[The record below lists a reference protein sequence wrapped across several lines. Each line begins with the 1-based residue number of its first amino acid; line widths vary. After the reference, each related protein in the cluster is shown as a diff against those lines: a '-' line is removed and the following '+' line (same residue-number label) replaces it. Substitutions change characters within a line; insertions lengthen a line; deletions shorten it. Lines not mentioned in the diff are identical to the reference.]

1 MRFLPAIV
9 LLLISPAANAENEEI
24 LKLNNATRALL
35 DTLVEEGVLS
45 AERAQQ
51 ILDDAERKAAD
62 AVRQQEVDEV
72 GGEPGVIRVPY
83 VPEYVRED
91 IKNEVSSDLQP
102 KVVEDVV
109 EQAKKEGWGIAD
121 ALPDWTRRFS
131 FSGDI
136 RLRLQGDY
144 YSSNNPPIGTAFVDW
159 NEVNDNGGFSE
170 SFLNTTED
178 RTRARLRMRLGVKAK
193 VTDSLVAG
201 IRIATGSVG
210 NPVSTNQTMG
220 NYFGSNELV
229 LDRAY
234 LKYDAVTA
242 YDFAWLTLWG
252 GRMPNPWF
260 TTELVWDKDVN
271 PDGFAATYRYSMAG
285 SNNTRGLYN
294 RDRTLFFTLGAFVVD
309 EIELSSDDKWLFA
322 TQVGLDMTFKSKSRF
337 KIALA
342 YYDYQN
348 IEGRRS
354 PLSQPNLYDS
364 TAPAFVQKG
373 NSMFDISNEPGE
385 PFQRFGL
392 APDYNL
398 LDLAFVYDF
407 ARFAPYHFIITG
419 DYVENIGYDADE
431 IVQRLEGGAMFANST
446 FFTDDP
452 RNEETTGYKLQFV
465 LGWPNTLKRNSW
477 QAFFAFR
484 HLERDAVL
492 DAFTDSDF
500 HLGGT
505 NAEGWIVGG
514 SYGLVDNVY
523 LKARYLSADEIV
535 GPPLGIDV
543 LQIDLNTKF

>member
-1 MRFLPAIV
+1 MLV
-9 LLLISPAANAENEEI
+9 MLVSLSVNADNEEI
-24 LKLNNATRALL
+24 LKLNNTTRSLL
-35 DTLVEEGVLS
+35 DTLVEQGVLS

-51 ILDDAERKAAD
+51 IQEDAERKAAEQIK
-62 AVRQQEVDEV
+62 QQEREQV

-83 VPEYVRED
+83 VPDYVRED

-102 KVVEDVV
+102 KVVDEVV
-109 EQAKKEGWGIAD
+109 EQAKEEGWGVPA
-121 ALPDWTRRFS
+121 ALPDWVRRFS
-131 FSGDI
+131 FYGDI
-136 RLRLQGDY
+136 RLRLQGDFH
-144 YSSNNPPIGTAFVDW
+144 SSNNPPIGTAFVDW
-159 NEVNDNGGFSE
+159 NEVNENGGFSD

-178 RTRARLRMRLGVKAK
+178 RTRARLRLRLGANAR
-193 VTDSLVAG
+193 VTDDLKAG

-234 LKYDAVTA
+234 LQYDAQTA

-252 GRMPNPWF
+252 GRMPQPWF

-285 SNNTRGLYN
+285 SNNRRELYR
-294 RDRTLFFTLGAFVVD
+294 RDRTLFFTLGAFAVD
-309 EIELSSDDKWLFA
+309 EIELSDDDKWLFA
-322 TQVGLDMTFKSKSRF
+322 TQLGLDMTFKNKSSF

-342 YYDYQN
+342 YYDYHN
-348 IEGRRS
+348 IEGKRS
-354 PLSQPNLYDS
+354 PVSQPNLYDS

-373 NSMFDISNEPGE
+373 NSMFDISNELGE

-398 LDLAFVYDF
+398 LDLAFIYDM
-407 ARFAPYHFIITG
+407 ARYSPYHFIITG

-431 IVQRLEGGAMFANST
+431 ITQRLEGGAMFANST

-452 RNEETTGYKLQFV
+452 ANEQTTGYKLQFL
-465 LGWPNTLKRNSW
+465 LGWPKTLVRNSW
-477 QAFFAFR
+477 NVFFSFR

-492 DAFTDSDF
+492 DAFADSDF

-514 SYGLVDNVY
+514 SYALVDNVY